1 MRLSQ
6 AWIVTMKDFG
16 IFRRKRYILY
26 SLIAGPL
33 AISVLLPE
41 SILLSTS
48 PGEIPAA
55 TLGTLF
61 GGEFTIFIMLAALLP
76 SVIGAYSFIGEK
88 IEKSLEPLLATPTT
102 DSELLLGK
110 SLAAFLPS
118 IAATYVGAALFMSIV
133 DYSTYGQIGHLLF
146 PNASAA
152 VILVLAAPLAC
163 IMSVEFSIIVSSRVN
178 DIRAAQQLG
187 TMIIL
192 PLVAIFILGETG
204 TFTID
209 PYRLLIISGIL
220 LLADIA
226 LFYVSRTTFQREEI
240 LTKWK

>member
-33 AISVLLPE
+33 ALSVLLPA

-55 TLGTLF
+55 TLSSLL
-61 GGEFTIFIMLAALLP
+61 GGEFTIFIMLAGLLP

-88 IEKSLEPLLATPTT
+88 VEKSLEPLLATPTT

-118 IAATYVGAALFMSIV
+118 IAATYVGAVLFMAIV
-133 DYSTYGQIGHLLF
+133 DASTSGQVGHLIFPNLNALLILF
-146 PNASAA
+146 P
-152 VILVLAAPLAC
+152 AAPLAC
-163 IMSVEFSIIVSSRVN
+163 VMSVEFSIIISSRVN

-187 TMIIL
+187 TMVIL
-192 PLVAIFILGETG
+192 PLVAIFILAQTDA
-204 TFTID
+204 FAID
-209 PYRLLIISGIL
+209 PFHLLIISGIL
-220 LLADIA
+220 LLADVA
-226 LFYVSRTTFQREEI
+226 LFYVSRTTFEREEI